1 MHIFEEY
8 IGKHVSITM
17 RSIPGEMEHMTLLA
31 VDDAWMK
38 LLNQQGVWIVRL
50 DDIIAMNIEM

>member
-31 VDDAWMK
+31 VGDVWLK
-38 LLNQQGVWIVRL
+38 LLNQHGVWLVRL
-50 DDIIAMNIEM
+50 DDIIAMHIDM